1 MRQKESLTG
10 DESVRLL
17 KKALQHDCK
26 PVDLSFSAKT
36 RHDLMGSDNEPLP
49 TASLVV
55 FIPIEFFLK
64 RQSAQLE
71 GGQRMWNWE
80 VVYDASENKI
90 QHLYLLST
98 QWNTDSVDEVEQKL
112 AADKI
117 KYNSLM
123 ETIKEEEE

>member
-17 KKALQHDCK
+17 RTAKEHGCET
-26 PVDLSFSAKT
+26 VDLTFSAKT
-36 RHDLMGSDNEPLP
+36 RHDLIGTDDNPLP
-49 TASLVV
+49 TASLTV

-64 RQSAQLE
+64 HQNAQLE
-71 GGQRMWNWE
+71 GGQRTWNWE
-80 VVYDASENKI
+80 VVYDASEDKI
-90 QHLYLLST
+90 KHLYLLST

-112 AADKI
+112 ARETI

-123 ETIKEEEE
+123 ENIKEEEE